1 MTDPSDP
8 PPTAPPHVTYP
19 ETLLPE
25 HRQLLIDSAI
35 SPAVARGRGYYSVT
49 TKSGL
54 EVLGFS
60 ERQRRPPAMVIP
72 LWSAATG
79 KESSVQIRP
88 QEPRYDPVR
97 GREIKYE
104 FRRGDLLLVDVHPLI
119 RDDARDPQVPL
130 FLCEGIR
137 KADSAV
143 SRGLCSVALLGI
155 WNYRGRNARGGKTV
169 LSDFEFLALN
179 QRDVYVVYDSDCVV
193 NPAVHQALV
202 RLGGVLERFGAL
214 TRYIH
219 LPTGDGGVKTGL
231 DDFFARYERTWTP

>member
-1 MTDPSDP
+1 MLDPSDP
-8 PPTAPPHVTYP
+8 PPTAPPLITYP
-19 ETLLPE
+19 ETLLPA

-35 SPAVARGRGYYSVT
+35 SPKVACARGYYSVT

-79 KESSVQIRP
+79 NESSVQIRP

-130 FLCEGIR
+130 FLVEGVS
-137 KADSAV
+137 KADSAI
-143 SRGLCSVALLGI
+143 SRGLCCAALLGI

-179 QRDVYVVYDSDCVV
+179 NRDVYVVYDSDSLV

-202 RLGGVLERFGAL
+202 RLGGVLERFGAVV
-214 TRYIH
+214 RYIH
-219 LPTGDGGVKTGL
+219 LPAGEAGIKAGL
-231 DDFFARYERTWTP
+231 DDFFARYERGWPQ